1 VIGLSATIHDVA
13 RRAGVSIAT
22 VSYVLNG
29 GPRAVRDE
37 TRRRVLRA
45 VEELEYHP
53 NLIARRLAA
62 RKTRAIAVVLGLSA
76 TYVFSGPYFSELL
89 LGISETTAINGYAL
103 NLETYRSRPKDRQAF
118 EFFHRVLTDRSVDG
132 AILGLVETANLTRL
146 QAILEGP
153 ARDRLV
159 PFVVLEPVADDS
171 PFNRVVTDLEVSI
184 RAATQHLIHL
194 GHRRIGFI
202 GGDPTYLSGS
212 LRPTYFRQAMAE
224 HDVPVD
230 DDLVVNVHGT
240 QAGGAEAMQR
250 LLVERP
256 TAVFAANDMLTLGA
270 LSAIRE
276 AGLRVPQDI
285 ALIGFDGRY
294 AEHIQPPLTAVH
306 IPAYDVGRRA
316 AEILID
322 IIEGRVTQPWKET
335 LHSEL
340 ILRESCGRLL
350 THPRA
355 FAKGMTS
362 VHGSDSPAARL
373 A

>member
-1 VIGLSATIHDVA
+1 VIGLAATIHDVA
-13 RRAGVSIAT
+13 QRAGVSIAT

-29 GPRAVRDE
+29 GPRAVRQE
-37 TRRRVLRA
+37 TRQRVLRA

-53 NLIARRLAA
+53 NLIARRLAT
-62 RKTRAIAVVLGLSA
+62 RKTKTIAVVLGLSA

-89 LGISETTAINGYAL
+89 LGISETTVVNGYAL
-103 NLETYRSRPKDRQAF
+103 NLETYRSRPKDRQSF

-132 AILGLVETANLTRL
+132 AIIGLVEIANLTRL
-146 QAILEGP
+146 QVLLEGP
-153 ARDRLV
+153 TQDRLV

-171 PFNRVVTDLEVSI
+171 PFNRVVTDLEASI
-184 RAATQHLIHL
+184 RAAILHLIRL

-212 LRPTYFRQAMAE
+212 LRPTYFRQVMAE
-224 HDVPVD
+224 HDLPVE

-256 TAVFAANDMLTLGA
+256 SAVFAANDMLTLGA
-270 LSAIRE
+270 LSAIRD
-276 AGLRVPQDI
+276 AGLRVPEDI
-285 ALIGFDGRY
+285 ALVGFDGRY
-294 AEHIQPPLTAVH
+294 AEHIQPPLTAVRV
-306 IPAYDVGRRA
+306 PAYDVGRRA
-316 AEILID
+316 AELLID
-322 IIEGRVTQPWKET
+322 LVEGRIAQPWKET
-335 LHSEL
+335 LRSEL

-350 THPRA
+350 SRPLSYEDGLTGH
-355 FAKGMTS
+355 
-362 VHGSDSPAARL
+362 HGIDSPAARL